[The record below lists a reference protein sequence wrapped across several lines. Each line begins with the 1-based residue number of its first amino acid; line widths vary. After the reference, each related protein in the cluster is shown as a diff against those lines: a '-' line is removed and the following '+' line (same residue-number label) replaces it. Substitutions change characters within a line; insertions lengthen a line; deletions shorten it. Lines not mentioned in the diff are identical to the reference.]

1 VDRVDALSSDGE
13 GRALDPQD
21 RSGGVEDVYEVP
33 AEIREASFP
42 MARRGYSCE
51 AVDAYVERVNRVM
64 AEQTSPRT
72 AVRQAL
78 DRVGD
83 QVGGILQRAR
93 EAAEEITT
101 AAHKEAA
108 EVAARTKA
116 DATEMVV
123 QARAQAERERTQA
136 QKTVAQARAAAESIV
151 AQANAEAAETRQ
163 RTEEELIAL
172 QEQARARLAELR
184 ADTDVVW
191 SERSRLLDSTH
202 ETAARLEAIAT
213 KAAMQFRRTDGE
225 PKPEQAVVAAEPGGD
240 MAAKR
245 RPRSAA
251 GGGAAAAKGR
261 NGTPPPDR

>member
-1 VDRVDALSSDGE
+1 M
-13 GRALDPQD
+13 DPQE
-21 RSGGVEDVYEVP
+21 RGSGVEEIQELP

-42 MARRGYSCE
+42 LARRGYDCD
-51 AVDAYVERVNRVM
+51 AVDAYVVRVNRAF
-64 AEQTSPRT
+64 AEQTSPRA

-116 DATEMVV
+116 DATELVV

-163 RTEEELIAL
+163 RTEEELTLL

-191 SERSRLLDSTH
+191 SERSRLLDTTH

-213 KAAMQFRRTDGE
+213 KAAMQFTRTESE
-225 PKPEQAVVAAEPGGD
+225 PKPAQAAVVAVEPGGD
-240 MAAKR
+240 VAAKR
-245 RPRSAA
+245 RPRAGA
-251 GGGAAAAKGR
+251 GGGAPQAKGA
-261 NGTPPPDR
+261 NGTSPQAR

>member
-1 VDRVDALSSDGE
+1 
-13 GRALDPQD
+13 LDPQE
-21 RSGGVEDVYEVP
+21 RGSGVEEVQELP

-51 AVDAYVERVNRVM
+51 AVDAYVVRVNRVF
-64 AEQTSPRT
+64 AEQTSPRA

-101 AAHKEAA
+101 AAQKEAV
-108 EVAARTKA
+108 EIAARTRA
-116 DATEMVV
+116 DATELVL
-123 QARAQAERERTQA
+123 QARAQAERERSQA

-163 RTEEELIAL
+163 RTEEELTAL
-172 QEQARARLAELR
+172 QEQARARLVELR

-213 KAAMQFRRTDGE
+213 KAAMQFTRAESE
-225 PKPEQAVVAAEPGGD
+225 PRPESAVVAVEPGGD
-240 MAAKR
+240 VAAKR
-245 RPRSAA
+245 RPRAGA
-251 GGGAAAAKGR
+251 GGGAPGAKGR
-261 NGTPPPDR
+261 NGTSPRSH

>member
-1 VDRVDALSSDGE
+1 M
-13 GRALDPQD
+13 DPQE
-21 RSGGVEDVYEVP
+21 RGGSVEEVYEVP

-42 MARRGYSCE
+42 LARRGYSCE
-51 AVDAYVERVNRVM
+51 AVDAYVVRVNRVM
-64 AEQTSPRT
+64 AEQTSPRA

-123 QARAQAERERTQA
+123 QARAQAERERAGA

-172 QEQARARLAELR
+172 QEQARARLVELR

-191 SERSRLLDSTH
+191 AERSRLLDSTR

-213 KAAMQFRRTDGE
+213 KAAMQFTRAENE
-225 PKPEQAVVAAEPGGD
+225 PKPEPATVVAAEPGSD

-251 GGGAAAAKGR
+251 GGGAAARGR
-261 NGTPPPDR
+261 NGTSHPGR